1 MKPLQGS
8 ETERRKLKE
17 GTKDNNILSDEGSL
31 IIDQRIILQKY
42 NNCVGGLTWRS
53 IDVTPNIFHVLNVPD
68 DFTGLVAPVDSDPHV
83 GLTSGS
89 RGSTISQQRVG
100 GIFWT

>member
-1 MKPLQGS
+1 M
-8 ETERRKLKE
+8 E
-17 GTKDNNILSDEGSL
+17 GTKGNNILSDEGSF
-31 IIDQRIILQKY
+31 ICPTCQSKIYFTTTTKK
-42 NNCVGGLTWRS
+42 NCVSGLTWRS

>member
-1 MKPLQGS
+1 MRGHWFALQA
-8 ETERRKLKE
+8 
-17 GTKDNNILSDEGSL
+17 N
-31 IIDQRIILQKY
+31 QRFILQQQQKK
-42 NNCVGGLTWRS
+42 NCVSGLTWRS

>member
-1 MKPLQGS
+1 MKALQGS
-8 ETERRKLKE
+8 ETERRKLIE

-31 IIDQRIILQKY
+31 ICPTGQS
-42 NNCVGGLTWRS
+42 NSVSGLTWRS

-68 DFTGLVAPVDSDPHV
+68 DFSGLVAPVDSDPHI

-89 RGSTISQQRVG
+89 RRSTISQQRVG